1 VPIERLKDMANN
13 NELVFVP
20 LGGVGEIGMNF
31 ALYGYGPAS
40 NREWIIVDVGVTF
53 PGPELPGVDL
63 VLPDIRYIEEQLG
76 SLKGIVIT
84 HAHEDHYGAL
94 LDLWPEL
101 KAQCWMTPFTAGLLE
116 AKRQSESAAPKIPV
130 NIYRAGETFTVGPF
144 QIEAVA
150 VTHSIPEPV
159 SLAITTPAGTVI
171 HTGDW
176 KIDPGPEIGP
186 MTDEAR
192 FRAIGDKGVLALICD
207 STNAMR
213 EGDSPAEQEVGKGLR
228 KVIEEAKGRV
238 AVTTFSSNVGRI
250 RSIAEAARDAGRQVL
265 VLGRSLKR
273 VISVSDELG
282 YMDGLPE
289 FIAEEDYGFIPR
301 ENLVI
306 ICTGSQGEPRAALA
320 KLARDEMKT
329 VALAPGDTVVFS
341 SRTIP
346 GNEKAILEIKNG
358 LIDQGVKIIE
368 DSDALVHVSGHPRR
382 NELKRMYEWTRPKIG
397 VPVHGEAAHLVAQ
410 GSLMSMSGIPEVAQV
425 RNGDMLRLAPGPAEI
440 IDQVPFGRIYKDGKL
455 IGSDE
460 AVGIRDRRK
469 LSFAGHVAVNVVLD
483 EKYELAGDPDLVA
496 IGVAQVDARGDDM
509 EDLMLDAAIGAVDS
523 IPRQRRKDLDLV
535 SEAVR
540 RAVRGAA
547 NEAWGKKPVVT
558 VFVTR

>member
-1 VPIERLKDMANN
+1 MANGNN

-40 NREWIIVDVGVTF
+40 KREWIIVDCGVSF

-63 VLPDIRYIEEQLG
+63 VMPDIRYIEEELG

-94 LDLWPEL
+94 HDLWPRL
-101 KAQCWMTPFTAGLLE
+101 KVQCWMTPFTAGLLE
-116 AKRQSESAAPKIPV
+116 AKRQSESGAPQIPV
-130 NIYRAGETFTVGPF
+130 TIYRAGEKFTVGPF
-144 QIEAVA
+144 EIEAVP

-159 SLAITTPAGTVI
+159 ALAITTPAGTVV

-176 KIDPGPEIGP
+176 KIDAAPEIGP
-186 MTDEAR
+186 LTDEGR
-192 FRAIGDKGVLALICD
+192 FRALGEKGVLALICD
-207 STNAMR
+207 STNALR
-213 EGDSPAEQEVGKGLR
+213 EGDSPAEQEVGRSLR
-228 KVIEEAKGRV
+228 KIIEEAKGRV
-238 AVTTFSSNVGRI
+238 AVTTFSSNVGRV

-265 VLGRSLKR
+265 ILGRSLKR
-273 VISVSDELG
+273 VINVSAELG
-282 YMDGLPE
+282 YMGGLPE

-320 KLARDEMKT
+320 KLARDEMRT

-368 DSDALVHVSGHPRR
+368 DGDALVHVSGHPRR
-382 NELKRMYEWTRPKIG
+382 NELKRMYEWVRPKIG

-410 GSLMSMSGIPEVAQV
+410 GSLMATSGIPEVAQV
-425 RNGDMLRLAPGPAEI
+425 RNGDILRLAPGPAEI

-455 IGSDE
+455 VGTDE
-460 AVGIRDRRK
+460 SVGIRDRRK

-483 EKYELAGDPDLVA
+483 DKYELAGDPDLVA
-496 IGVAQVDARGDDM
+496 IGVALADASGEQL
-509 EDLMLDAAIGAVDS
+509 EDLMLDAAIGAVES
-523 IPRQRRKDLDLV
+523 IPRARRKDLDLV

-547 NEAWGKKPVVT
+547 NEAWGKKPLVT